1 MLDDFKRFLTRDLPW
16 TYHGVRD
23 VYHGVR
29 EVYHGVR
36 EVYPAVSEVY
46 NGAREVYNGVREVC
60 LIGPSSAYQ
69 LQHIFIS

>member
-1 MLDDFKRFLTRDLPW
+1 MSPWLWTREIKCAAS
-16 TYHGVRD
+16 GVTR
-23 VYHGVR
+23 GSNQCVR